1 MIGNFFKWMNKHD
14 YFISG
19 AIVFANLIGCIQSI
33 QRHEYGW
40 ATVSL
45 IFALAIWYV
54 YVRNVNA
61 GEPKYK
67 E

>member
-19 AIVFANLIGCIQSI
+19 AIVFANFIGCIQNI
-33 QRHEYGW
+33 QSKEYGW
-40 ATVSL
+40 AAVSL
-45 IFALAIWYV
+45 FFALAIWYV
-54 YVRNVNA
+54 YVRNVNTK
-61 GEPKYK
+61 EPKYT